1 MTLQFKSLCSGSK
14 GNATLIQATCGKG
27 SHASSHVLV
36 DCGLSLRQMCLRLQQ
51 AGVQP
56 EQISAIF
63 ITHEHA
69 DHIGCARAFAL
80 RYRTPVWMSQG
91 THAALKQSD
100 FDGLLQYASHAQPI
114 AIGAL
119 QLRPFAVPHDAREP
133 LQLCATD
140 GDKTLGIATDLGH
153 ATAQVQ
159 AQLQHCH
166 ALVLEANHD
175 ENLLQ
180 ASAYPAFLKRRIAGY
195 EGHLSNAAAAQ
206 LAKSINHARLGH
218 VLAAHLSESNNRP
231 ALAASA
237 LAAALGRQ
245 PSEVQVASAADGSQW
260 LTV

>member
-1 MTLQFKSLCSGSK
+1 MTLRFKSLCSGSK
-14 GNATLIQATCGKG
+14 GNATLIEASD
-27 SHASSHVLV
+27 SHHTSRVLV
-36 DCGLSLRQMCLRLQQ
+36 DCGLTLRQMCLRLQQ
-51 AGVQP
+51 AEVQP

-100 FDGLLQYASHAQPI
+100 FDGLMHYASQAQPI

-159 AQLQHCH
+159 AHLQHCH
-166 ALVLEANHD
+166 ALLLEANHD
-175 ENLLQ
+175 EALLQ
-180 ASAYPAFLKRRIAGY
+180 ASAYPAFLKRRIAGD
-195 EGHLSNAAAAQ
+195 EGHLSNTAAAQ
-206 LAKSINHARLGH
+206 LAQSINHARLGH
-218 VLAAHLSESNNRP
+218 VVAAHLSASNNRP

-237 LAAALGRQ
+237 LAAALGRL
-245 PSEVQVASAADGSQW
+245 PREVLVASADEGCQW
-260 LTV
+260 LNV

>member
-153 ATAQVQ
+153 ATARW
-159 AQLQHCH
+159 CWK
-166 ALVLEANHD
+166 
-175 ENLLQ
+175 
-180 ASAYPAFLKRRIAGY
+180 PIMMRICCK
-195 EGHLSNAAAAQ
+195 HLPTPRFS
-206 LAKSINHARLGH
+206 S
-218 VLAAHLSESNNRP
+218 
-231 ALAASA
+231 
-237 LAAALGRQ
+237 AALRATRGISATPLPHNWQ
-245 PSEVQVASAADGSQW
+245 KASTTPAWGMCW
-260 LTV
+260 LHI

>member
-1 MTLQFKSLCSGSK
+1 MTLRFKSLCSGSK
-14 GNATLIQATCGKG
+14 GNATLIQASEGR
-27 SHASSHVLV
+27 HISHVLV
-36 DCGLSLRQMCLRLQQ
+36 DCGLSLRQMCLHLQQ
-51 AGVQP
+51 AGVEP

-91 THAALKQSD
+91 THAALKQND
-100 FDGLLQYASHAQPI
+100 FDGLIHYASHEQPL

-153 ATAQVQ
+153 VTAQVQ
-159 AQLQHCH
+159 VHLQHCH
-166 ALVLEANHD
+166 ALILEANHD
-175 ENLLQ
+175 EGLLQ
-180 ASAYPAFLKRRIAGY
+180 ASAYPEFLKRRIAGD

-231 ALAASA
+231 ALAANA
-237 LAAALGRQ
+237 LAAALGRR
-245 PSEVQVASAADGSQW
+245 PSEVLVAGAANGSQW
-260 LTV
+260 LTA

>member
-63 ITHEHA
+63 NTHEHA

-133 LQLCATD
+133 LQLCCTD
-140 GDKTLGIATDLGH
+140 GNRAWGLMTDVGH
-153 ATAQVQ
+153 VTAHALSNLAGV
-159 AQLQHCH
+159 H
-166 ALVLEANHD
+166 ALVLESTHAPD
-175 ENLLQ
+175 LLARS
-180 ASAYPAFLKRRIAGY
+180 ASPDFLKRRVAGQH
-195 EGHLSNAAAAQ
+195 GHLSNAQAAAA
-206 LAKSINHARLGH
+206 LAVLRHDRLNT
-218 VLAAHLSESNNRP
+218 VVAAHLSERNNRP
-231 ALAASA
+231 ELVARAF
-237 LAAALGRQ
+237 AAALGCGEQDVLLTQRH
-245 PSEVQVASAADGSQW
+245 GRGW
-260 LTV
+260 LAV

>member
-1 MTLQFKSLCSGSK
+1 MTLRFKSLCSGSK
-14 GNATLIQATCGKG
+14 GNATLIQASEGR
-27 SHASSHVLV
+27 HSSHVLV
-36 DCGLSLRQMCLRLQQ
+36 DCGLSLRQMCLHLQQ
-51 AGVQP
+51 AGVEP

-80 RYRTPVWMSQG
+80 RYRTPVWMSRG
-91 THAALKQSD
+91 THTALKQSD
-100 FDGLLQYASHAQPI
+100 FDGLIHHASHERPI

-140 GDKTLGIATDLGH
+140 GDKTQRIATDLGH
-153 ATAQVQ
+153 VTAQVQ
-159 AQLQHCH
+159 AHLQHCH
-166 ALVLEANHD
+166 ALILEANHD
-175 ENLLQ
+175 EGLLQ
-180 ASAYPAFLKRRIAGY
+180 ASAYPEFLKRRIAGD

-206 LAKSINHARLGH
+206 LAKSINHACLGH

-231 ALAASA
+231 ALAARA

-245 PSEVQVASAADGSQW
+245 HREVLVAGAADGSQW